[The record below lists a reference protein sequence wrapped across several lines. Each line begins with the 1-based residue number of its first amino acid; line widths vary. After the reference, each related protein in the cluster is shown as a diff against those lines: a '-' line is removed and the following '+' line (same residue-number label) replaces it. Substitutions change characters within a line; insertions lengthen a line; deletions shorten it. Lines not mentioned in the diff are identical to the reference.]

1 MRLQG
6 FEFGKNSYIVGVV
19 ICSVI
24 TLISFIYAASQIL
37 QYDDIFDPYYASSY
51 SEVYIAIF
59 ICIVGIIGLT
69 VNILNISKL
78 NNETNSSIPEHKP
91 TTTTKTDDNIAELV
105 KYKDLLDKGIISK
118 EEFEEK
124 KKQLLGL

>member
-1 MRLQG
+1 MNDK
-6 FEFGKNSYIVGVV
+6 KNNYIIGIV

-24 TLISFIYAASQIL
+24 TLISFIYSASQII
-37 QYDDIFDPYYASSY
+37 QYDDIFDSYYASSY
-51 SEVYIAIF
+51 PEVYLAIF
-59 ICIVGIIGLT
+59 IWIVGIIGLT
-69 VNILNISKL
+69 VNILNISKI
-78 NNETNSSIPEHKP
+78 NNETNSSVSEHKP
-91 TTTTKTDDNIAELV
+91 TTTKKTDDNISELV

>member
-1 MRLQG
+1 MNDK
-6 FEFGKNSYIVGVV
+6 KNNYIIGIV

-24 TLISFIYAASQIL
+24 TLISFIYSASQII
-37 QYDDIFDPYYASSY
+37 QYDDIFDSYYASSY
-51 SEVYIAIF
+51 PEVYLAIF
-59 ICIVGIIGLT
+59 IWIVCIIGLT
-69 VNILNISKL
+69 VNLLNISKI
-78 NNETNSSIPEHKP
+78 NNETNSSVSEHKP
-91 TTTTKTDDNIAELV
+91 TTTKKTDDNISELV

>member
-1 MRLQG
+1 MI
-6 FEFGKNSYIVGVV
+6 KNSYIIGVV

-24 TLISFIYAASQIL
+24 TLISFIYAASQII

-51 SEVYIAIF
+51 PEVYLSIF
-59 ICIVGIIGLT
+59 ICIIGVIGLT
-69 VNILNISKL
+69 VNILNLSKI
-78 NNETNSSIPEHKP
+78 NNETNSSVSANKP
-91 TTTTKTDDNIAELV
+91 NTTKTDDNISELV